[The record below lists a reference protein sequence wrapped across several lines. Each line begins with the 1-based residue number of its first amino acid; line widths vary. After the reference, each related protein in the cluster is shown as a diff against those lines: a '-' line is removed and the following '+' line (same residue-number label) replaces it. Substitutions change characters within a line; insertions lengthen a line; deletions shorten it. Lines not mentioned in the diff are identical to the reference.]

1 MGEAVTGNTS
11 PDTSFQTSAPNDAMV
26 QRSLAVQ
33 EATKRQLDYANAL
46 RLTTQN
52 EEQAAEMTNVAMS
65 AFTSLGNAMLQ
76 GQDIGEA
83 LGNTFKRLIVDLTA
97 MVARALLFKAI
108 MSALSSGTNIG
119 FEAGG
124 KLGSM
129 LGGLMGFADGG
140 IASGPKSGYPVML
153 HGTEAVL
160 NPKQFKNLTS
170 NMMNLGAAQGGGA
183 MNLQGEF
190 IVRGQDLVY
199 ILNSTNRNNGLLGR

>member
-1 MGEAVTGNTS
+1 
-11 PDTSFQTSAPNDAMV
+11 
-26 QRSLAVQ
+26 
-33 EATKRQLDYANAL
+33 
-46 RLTTQN
+46 
-52 EEQAAEMTNVAMS
+52 
-65 AFTSLGNAMLQ
+65 MLQ

-108 MSALSSGTNIG
+108 MSALSGGTSIG
-119 FEAGG
+119 FQAGETIG
-124 KLGSM
+124 KL
-129 LGGLMGFADGG
+129 LGGGLPFARDGG
-140 IASGPKSGYPVML
+140 VFSGPQSGYPAVL

-190 IVRGQDLVY
+190 VVRGQDLVY